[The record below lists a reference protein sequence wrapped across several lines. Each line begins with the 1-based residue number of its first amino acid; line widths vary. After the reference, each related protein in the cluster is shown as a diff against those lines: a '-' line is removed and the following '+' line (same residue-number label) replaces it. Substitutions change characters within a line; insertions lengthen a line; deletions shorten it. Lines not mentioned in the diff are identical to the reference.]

1 METINYSLLTLGQA
15 GKAVYELINHDR
27 ENSHNKVVNHIK
39 NQDPRL
45 ISCLS
50 PNRTIQATKL

>member
-1 METINYSLLTLGQA
+1 METINYFLLTLGQA
-15 GKAVYELINHDR
+15 GKAVYELINQDR
-27 ENSHNKVVNHIK
+27 ENSHSKVVYHIK